1 MMKKYYMK
9 IVGQVQ
15 NWAFKN
21 MLNLFIFNAIL
32 TLLLLL
38 RSAGYFSPFFS
49 LSISFI
55 IALCLILSVILLGAR
70 SKTIFIIVVLFWLL
84 TAFFK
89 IMQINIW
96 AERAAIYSF
105 EALVLGILLF
115 IFEKNEDNS

>member
-1 MMKKYYMK
+1 MKKYFFT
-9 IVGQVQ
+9 IVEQVQ
-15 NWAFKN
+15 NWAHQN

-70 SKTIFIIVVLFWLL
+70 SKTIFIIVVFFWLL
-84 TAFFK
+84 TAFFM
-89 IMQINIW
+89 ILGVNIW

-105 EALVLGILLF
+105 EALVVGILLF
-115 IFEKNEDNS
+115 IFEKNEEI